1 MIPVDLAI
9 TPELSR
15 LKRQYHLTEAMYWRK
30 SGNKSMKRSCLLLA
44 KNERIN
50 KGEFLANP
58 SELPF

>member
-1 MIPVDLAI
+1 
-9 TPELSR
+9 
-15 LKRQYHLTEAMYWRK
+15 MYWRK
-30 SGNKSMKRSCLLLA
+30 SGNKSMKRNCLSLA